1 MIQLLKE
8 LWERLHRAPEEKVQS
23 PFESAS
29 TPSWRTE
36 VVIHPNYW
44 VESNFTRVDK
54 LAPLLKDFIDAALHD
69 GRIKDVS
76 REIATDTISLLRE
89 TLVIQ
94 LHANIGVNDGAWEVK
109 HKDDVL
115 QVTAQVKDGKK
126 WDQVVSAWASTQKIV
141 VEYGI
146 QLSDS
151 KEEWDHASLTGH
163 IKVHTKQL
171 RLDVDSSLL
180 WTVLYRS
187 RKFPI
192 LWKNKLWMPK

>member
-8 LWERLHRAPEEKVQS
+8 LWERLHKAPEEKTQS
-23 PFESAS
+23 PIESAS

-36 VVIHPNYW
+36 VLVHPNYW

-69 GRIKDVS
+69 GRVKDIE
-76 REIATDTISLLRE
+76 REVATDAISLLKE

-94 LHANIGVNDGAWEVK
+94 LHTNVGKDAGAWEVK
-109 HKDDVL
+109 HGNDLL
-115 QVTAQVKDGKK
+115 QATVQVKEEKG
-126 WDQVVSAWASTQKIV
+126 WDQAVGAWTSTKEVVVDYGMKLSN
-141 VEYGI
+141 VE
-146 QLSDS
+146 
-151 KEEWDHASLTGH
+151 EVWDRASLTGR
-163 IKVHTKQL
+163 IKVPTGQF
-171 RLDVDSSLL
+171 RLNVDSPLM

-192 LWKNKLWMPK
+192 LWKNKLWIPK